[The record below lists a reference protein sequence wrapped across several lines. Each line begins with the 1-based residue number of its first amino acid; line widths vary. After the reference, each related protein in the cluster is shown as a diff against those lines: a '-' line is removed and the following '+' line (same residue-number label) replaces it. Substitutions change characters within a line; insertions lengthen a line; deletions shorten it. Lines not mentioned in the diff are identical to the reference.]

1 MLNKRESINFPTAI
15 ISNLPYLTQNSMKLQ
30 TSHNSFAN
38 NYYTYSIAATRGE
51 EIIKWVPYYFAKK
64 TIKS

>member
-1 MLNKRESINFPTAI
+1 
-15 ISNLPYLTQNSMKLQ
+15 MKLQ

-64 TIKS
+64 NYKILAPHSFEYVKNGIN

>member
-1 MLNKRESINFPTAI
+1 
-15 ISNLPYLTQNSMKLQ
+15 MKLQ